1 MSEVYK
7 LELEMWRLF
16 METKTVRM
24 AQIPERVCRLKKKKK
39 EKETEDRN
47 VGELPPLRAE
57 IDCFSLLQSFNYSYT
72 LRP

>member
-24 AQIPERVCRLKKKKK
+24 AQIPERVCRLKKKKRK
-39 EKETEDRN
+39 RKRRTEMW
-47 VGELPPLRAE
+47 A
-57 IDCFSLLQSFNYSYT
+57 NYH
-72 LRP
+72 L